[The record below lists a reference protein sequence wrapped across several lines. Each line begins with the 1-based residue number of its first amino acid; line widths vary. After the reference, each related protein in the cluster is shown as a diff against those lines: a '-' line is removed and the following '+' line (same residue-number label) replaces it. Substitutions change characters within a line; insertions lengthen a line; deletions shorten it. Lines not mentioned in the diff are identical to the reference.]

1 MGGAATEGDYEAV
14 LQIAGWAKAIGEILA
29 RARPGNPPVETGG
42 PPAEDEPPESVVANE
57 SANEVPALVRKAL
70 AVKPPARRINRAK
83 EYPKF
88 FRNGDV
94 LVKIGWS
101 KTQKTEYEHKA
112 PFSVVSDLA
121 TAISQASS
129 RKKQFAMDTILP
141 LKSSADGQEI
151 PSYQTYACLGWI
163 REEGLIIQHG
173 RQGYSLKPK
182 TELTISIQELFKRL
196 PEQQLSA
203 GQA

>member
-1 MGGAATEGDYEAV
+1 MSAIREAAGVLEAAERSLRGLMGGAATEGDYEAV

-29 RARPGNPPVETGG
+29 RARPGDPPMEVAV
-42 PPAEDEPPESVVANE
+42 PPAGDVTPESVAAND
-57 SANEVPALVRKAL
+57 SAN
-70 AVKPPARRINRAK
+70 

-129 RKKQFAMDTILP
+129 RKKQFAMDAILP
-141 LKSSADGQEI
+141 LKSSVDGQEI

-182 TELTISIQELFKRL
+182 TELTISIQDLFKRL

-203 GQA
+203 GKA